1 MKRLRDMEGDDPLF
15 RRGVEVVQGTPPTAE
30 SPDVKQRVWHSI
42 QRAPAATPRRLPIL
56 IPKLALVAI
65 VALGAATA
73 GAMIAHRWQ
82 RGERGMLPAR
92 DGVASPPRSTVPP
105 PRAETAG
112 PIPAVAPATAAAPD
126 TVEPSPRPSA
136 PARNTPKKLASL
148 PPSAASV
155 ARERTEVLDALVA
168 LRREHDPVRAGTLL
182 ARYLSAHP
190 RGALREEALVLAI
203 EAADARGDEAGGAQ
217 LARAYQAEFPA
228 GRFLPF
234 ARSHTDGHGSH

>member
-1 MKRLRDMEGDDPLF
+1 MKRLRDMEGDEPLF
-15 RRGVEVVQGTPPTAE
+15 QRGVDVLRGTPPTAE
-30 SPDVKQRVWHSI
+30 MPDVKQRVWRAI
-42 QRAPAATPRRLPIL
+42 QRAPATTPRRLPIL

-65 VALGAATA
+65 VAFGAGTA
-73 GAMIAHRWQ
+73 GAVIAHRWQ
-82 RGERGMLPAR
+82 RSTVSAR
-92 DGVASPPRSTVPP
+92 DSAASSPRRSML
-105 PRAETAG
+105 
-112 PIPAVAPATAAAPD
+112 
-126 TVEPSPRPSA
+126 PSPRPEKTSPSPAVVEAA
-136 PARNTPKKLASL
+136 PAAAADAVEESPRPRPPARSAPKKLASL

-203 EAADARGDEAGGAQ
+203 EAADARGDKTGGAQ
-217 LARAYQAEFPA
+217 LARAYEAEFPA

>member
-1 MKRLRDMEGDDPLF
+1 MKRLRDMDGDDPLS
-15 RRGVEVVQGTPPTAE
+15 RRGVEVLQGTPPTAE
-30 SPDVKQRVWHSI
+30 NPDVKQRVWGSI
-42 QRAPAATPRRLPIL
+42 QGTPATAPRRMPIL

-65 VALGAATA
+65 VAFTAGTA
-73 GAMIAHRWQ
+73 GAVIAHRWIVPV
-82 RGERGMLPAR
+82 REI
-92 DGVASPPRSTVPP
+92 ASPPRSTVPP
-105 PRAETAG
+105 PRAEKAS
-112 PIPAVAPATAAAPD
+112 PIPAVADTAPAVAD
-126 TVEPSPRPSA
+126 TVEAHPRPRP
-136 PARNTPKKLASL
+136 PARSAPKKLASL

-203 EAADARGDEAGGAQ
+203 EAADARGDQTGGEQ
-217 LARAYQAEFPA
+217 LAHAYQAEFPA

-234 ARSHTDGHGSH
+234 ARSHTDGHGRH